1 MTDSDKAAWQ
11 EDARRD
17 LLRNAGD
24 RLALIVRGEGAH
36 VWDDEGRR
44 YLDFLAGVAVNSL
57 GHAHPVFVEAVS
69 RQAATLTHIS
79 NYFATPP
86 QLALAAR
93 LKRLAGT
100 GPSGRVYFGNSG
112 AEANE
117 AAFKLA
123 RLHGGSE
130 RPRILSLRN
139 AFHGR
144 TMGTL
149 ALTGKPAMQEP
160 FLPMVAGV
168 EHIDSTIEAL
178 RAAIGPDVA
187 ALVVEPIKGEAGV
200 LPLPEGYLAAARAIT
215 AEHGVLLIVDEIQT
229 GAGRTGAWFAYQHEG
244 ITPDAVALAKGIG
257 GGVPI
262 GALVTFGAASELL
275 VAGQHGSTFGGN
287 PFATAVSDAVLAEIE
302 RAGLVENAALRGP
315 QIEAA
320 IAGIGSPLVA
330 GTRGR
335 GLLIGVP
342 LTAPVAGEVM
352 RAALAQGLIVNAPSD
367 DTIRIAPPLT
377 IGDAEVAEFAER
389 FAAALRDV
397 AGDATPDPADRAAVP
412 AAPASRAAPQA
423 RIEPSTATPEEA
435 TA

>member
-1 MTDSDKAAWQ
+1 VTDSDKAAWQ

-178 RAAIGPDVA
+178 EEAMDDRVA
-187 ALVVEPIKGEAGV
+187 ALFVEPIKGEAGV
-200 LPLPEGYLAAARAIT
+200 VELPEGYLKAAREVT
-215 AEHGVLLIVDEIQT
+215 EKHGALLILDEIQT
-229 GAGRTGAWFAYQHEG
+229 GAGRTGAWFAFQHEG
-244 ITPDAVALAKGIG
+244 ITPDAITVAKGIG
-257 GGVPI
+257 GGFPI
-262 GALVTFGAASELL
+262 GALITFGAAGDLFFPGS
-275 VAGQHGSTFGGN
+275 HGSTFGGN
-287 PFATAVSDAVLAEIE
+287 ALATAVSDAVLAEIE
-302 RAGLVENAALRGP
+302 SAGLVENAAERGVQLR
-315 QIEAA
+315 EAVA
-320 IAGIGSPLVA
+320 AIGSPLVKGSA
-330 GTRGR
+330 GQ
-335 GLLIGVP
+335 GLLIGIR
-342 LTAPVAGEVM
+342 LTHAVAGAV
-352 RAALAQGLIVNAPSD
+352 AAAAQQHGLIVNPVND
-367 DTIRIAPPLT
+367 ETIRLAPPLT
-377 IGDAEVAEFAER
+377 IGDEEIREFSEL
-389 FAAALRDV
+389 FAAALATVESAVLLDV
-397 AGDATPDPADRAAVP
+397 DTDAATDPEGV
-412 AAPASRAAPQA
+412 
-423 RIEPSTATPEEA
+423 TA
-435 TA
+435 